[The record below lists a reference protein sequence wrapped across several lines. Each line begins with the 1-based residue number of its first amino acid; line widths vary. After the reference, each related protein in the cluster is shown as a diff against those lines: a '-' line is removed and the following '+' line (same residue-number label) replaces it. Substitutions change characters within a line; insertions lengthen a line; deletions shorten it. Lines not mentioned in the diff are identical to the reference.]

1 MPYEVNEAKRLVIEA
16 GKKLIENGLIARTWG
31 NVSAR
36 ISDTQYCIT
45 PSGMPYETLTPDK
58 IVVVN
63 IADNSYE
70 GDIKPS
76 TEKKLHSKLYAL
88 RPDVDFMIHTHQ
100 KAASAI
106 STTGTCFAVPEEY
119 QDVLGKEIP
128 TADYGLAGTKTLTE
142 NVWKAAHDYP
152 DSKAILMAHHGTT
165 CMGKDVDEAF
175 AIAEALERTAEG
187 IIADVCSKAA
197 DTEKTYDDLAE
208 VFTDKIVP
216 AENRTLTCSDLG
228 NSVSKGTRFTLAMKD
243 GSVYDC
249 SVLSGTTPT
258 GDAPLASLLHAAI
271 YRKSDVRYIH
281 HRADPETVAVSKMG
295 QDETPYL
302 DDFAQIAGKKVP
314 CLSWDC
320 SDRSAKMIASA
331 IGSNSAIFLAGYGAL
346 CTGNTDDNAGAVE
359 LVLEKECKASM
370 YAALTGDADTLKYIG
385 RFLDRTVYVMK
396 YSKIAD
402 ED

>member
-45 PSGMPYETLTPDK
+45 PSGLPYETLTPDK

-76 TEKKLHSKLYAL
+76 SEKKLHSKLYAL

-106 STTGTCFAVPEEY
+106 STTGTCFAVPAEY
-119 QDVLGKEIP
+119 QYILGKEIP
-128 TADYGLAGTKTLTE
+128 TADYGLSGTKTLTE
-142 NVWKAAHDYP
+142 NVWQAAHDYP

-165 CMGKDVDEAF
+165 CMGKDFDEAF
-175 AIAEALERTAEG
+175 AIAEALEKTAEG
-187 IIADVCSKAA
+187 IIADVCTKAA
-197 DTEKTYDDLAE
+197 GTECSYSDLAR
-208 VFTDKIVP
+208 VFTAAVVP
-216 AENRTLTCSDLG
+216 EENRTLNGSDLG
-228 NSVSKGTRFTLAMKD
+228 NSVRKGSRFTLTMKD

-249 SVLSGTTPT
+249 SVVSGTTPQNNT
-258 GDAPLASLLHAAI
+258 PLAAMLHAAI
-271 YRKSDVRYIH
+271 YRSSDVRYIH
-281 HRADPETVAVSKMG
+281 HQADPETVAVSKTG
-295 QDETPYL
+295 KDETPYL

-320 SDRSAKMIASA
+320 TERSAKNIAKA
-331 IGSNSAIFLAGYGAL
+331 IGSNSAIFLTGYGAL
-346 CTGNTDDNAGAVE
+346 CTGNTDSNDSFSWFIWHCVHDP
-359 LVLEKECKASM
+359 LCHTIFQLSLRVFL
-370 YAALTGDADTLKYIG
+370 
-385 RFLDRTVYVMK
+385 RF
-396 YSKIAD
+396 APH
-402 ED
+402 